1 MAASANGPPLNAW
14 RCDVEGKPTDIV
26 YICYSNKVF
35 VLVSQTGKM
44 GTIIHVRPPSE
55 LDAGASAEAQTLI
68 GHRTDEALDVYARR
82 VYETMCA
89 EANVPLVLSLSL
101 ADYSPASL
109 TALIAELRRASN
121 ATPA

>member
-1 MAASANGPPLNAW
+1 M
-14 RCDVEGKPTDIV
+14 EGKPTDIV